1 MSMAPDISRKN
12 AKPWVVLNIIE
23 KGVCYAALA
32 LLALVP
38 VAEVIARTL
47 KTGVPASPAIMANM
61 LLILG
66 LLAGMTTTKT
76 GEHLSVALVNY
87 VSNEKLK
94 HILAVITGLI
104 STVVITLIAW
114 SSLSFVR
121 ICLSGRLIGFI
132 PDWVF
137 ALVMPIGYG
146 VMAFRFARLTP
157 VRGAGRVLPVL
168 ALLLGTALS
177 FPAIAKFIWGFDTP
191 DAVFDLTYALADL
204 SYTVKLPVIILLI
217 LAALAGSPI
226 FAVIGGI
233 ALIIIQASG
242 GESEAI
248 PIEIYSA
255 LTDTNIIAIPLFTL
269 TGFFLS
275 ESKAGARLVHAFRS
289 LFSWIPGGMIIAT
302 VIICAFFTS
311 FTGASGVT
319 ILALGGIL
327 YTILTEKSKYPEK
340 FSIGLLTSVGGIGLL
355 FPPSLPIILV
365 GATTQTNIIHVFLG
379 AIIPGIVLVLAMIAF
394 GITTSVKIKIPVEPF
409 DIRKAGAAVKES
421 ALEILLPLLLIGGYF
436 SGILSLVEMGAVAVL
451 YVFVVEVLIH
461 RDIKFRDIPQVF
473 SKALPII
480 GGVLSILAMAKAL
493 SYAIVDTQ
501 VPDNLARWMQ
511 GAVESKFLFL
521 LLLNLALLVVG
532 CLMDIFSAIL
542 VVLPLIAPLGQAYG
556 IDPVHLGV
564 IFIVNLELGFLT
576 PPVGMNLFLASYR
589 FKKPFMEVTH
599 YVLPFLAIQFVVVLL
614 VTYVP
619 LLSTWLPGLFQ

>member
-1 MSMAPDISRKN
+1 M
-12 AKPWVVLNIIE
+12 
-23 KGVCYAALA
+23 
-32 LLALVP
+32 
-38 VAEVIARTL
+38 
-47 KTGVPASPAIMANM
+47 
-61 LLILG
+61 
-66 LLAGMTTTKT
+66 
-76 GEHLSVALVNY
+76 
-87 VSNEKLK
+87 
-94 HILAVITGLI
+94 
-104 STVVITLIAW
+104 
-114 SSLSFVR
+114 
-121 ICLSGRLIGFI
+121 
-132 PDWVF
+132 
-137 ALVMPIGYG
+137 
-146 VMAFRFARLTP
+146 
-157 VRGAGRVLPVL
+157 
-168 ALLLGTALS
+168 
-177 FPAIAKFIWGFDTP
+177 
-191 DAVFDLTYALADL
+191 
-204 SYTVKLPVIILLI
+204 
-217 LAALAGSPI
+217 
-226 FAVIGGI
+226 
-233 ALIIIQASG
+233 
-242 GESEAI
+242 
-248 PIEIYSA
+248 
-255 LTDTNIIAIPLFTL
+255 
-269 TGFFLS
+269 
-275 ESKAGARLVHAFRS
+275 
-289 LFSWIPGGMIIAT
+289 
-302 VIICAFFTS
+302 
-311 FTGASGVT
+311 
-319 ILALGGIL
+319 
-327 YTILTEKSKYPEK
+327 
-340 FSIGLLTSVGGIGLL
+340 
-355 FPPSLPIILV
+355 

-461 RDIKFRDIPQVF
+461 RDIKIRDIPQVF